1 MGISINS
8 GNTGAAQNQQQNTT
22 QAVQEESVS
31 RRRKHRSSITHAEK
45 AAGTAG
51 KATGANGKN
60 LTLFAGNITGKGSD
74 LESRIQQKR
83 DQARKQAMKLINDAW
98 DADKK
103 AADGIDALNKDK
115 QEQLDKL
122 NEYKQSLKD
131 VNEREKQLQ
140 EEYNIDPDSQEQKD
154 LELLKKYQ
162 NYSNGSDYA
171 DFSKEEVER
180 LKELQNTPR
189 TEYQDK
195 ALMLNGYRGEVR
207 NRISLAEYKL
217 MAISE
222 SVHDSKIDRLKSQ
235 DMLKA
240 DDSADRIL
248 DAAEKDVLGMVIDDA
263 KENIDKK
270 MEEEQK
276 KAEEAAKKR
285 DEQQERIDKAKEERS
300 EQQERIDESKQD
312 AKEQREIIMNDAK
325 TDILDINNGLSK
337 KDVNNVEEVQK
348 HIQKMLNDEKLIN
361 EDLKGIRIDFNY

>member
-1 MGISINS
+1 MASEG
-8 GNTGAAQNQQQNTT
+8 G
-22 QAVQEESVS
+22 
-31 RRRKHRSSITHAEK
+31 RR
-45 AAGTAG
+45 
-51 KATGANGKN
+51 
-60 LTLFAGNITGKGSD
+60 
-74 LESRIQQKR
+74 Q
-83 DQARKQAMKLINDAW
+83 
-98 DADKK
+98 
-103 AADGIDALNKDK
+103 
-115 QEQLDKL
+115 
-122 NEYKQSLKD
+122 
-131 VNEREKQLQ
+131 
-140 EEYNIDPDSQEQKD
+140 
-154 LELLKKYQ
+154 
-162 NYSNGSDYA
+162 
-171 DFSKEEVER
+171 
-180 LKELQNTPR
+180 
-189 TEYQDK
+189 K

-207 NRISLAEYKL
+207 NQISMTEYKL

-285 DEQQERIDKAKEERS
+285 DEQQERID
-300 EQQERIDESKQD
+300 DSKQD
-312 AKEQREIIMNDAK
+312 AREQREIIRNDAK
-325 TDILDINNGLSK
+325 TDMLDINNGLSG

>member
-1 MGISINS
+1 MGIAINS
-8 GNTGAAQNQQQNTT
+8 GNTGAAQNSQNQT
-22 QAVQEESVS
+22 QSVQEESKS
-31 RRRKHRSSITHAEK
+31 RRQKHRSSITRMEK
-45 AAGTAG
+45 AAETAG

-240 DDSADRIL
+240 DDSADKIL
-248 DAAEKDVLGMVIDDA
+248 DAAEKDVLGMVIDDT

-276 KAEEAAKKR
+276 KAEEAADKR

-312 AKEQREIIMNDAK
+312 AKEQREIIRNDAK

-361 EDLKGIRIDFNY
+361 EDLKGIKIDFNY

>member
-1 MGISINS
+1 MGIAINS
-8 GNTGAAQNQQQNTT
+8 GNTGAAQNQQQNMT
-22 QAVQEESVS
+22 QAVKEESKS
-31 RRRKHRSSITHAEK
+31 RRQKHRSSITRMDK

-60 LTLFAGNITGKGSD
+60 LTLSAGNITGRGSQ

-115 QEQLDKL
+115 QNQLNRL
-122 NEYKQSLKD
+122 SEYKQSLKEAD
-131 VNEREKQLQ
+131 EREKQLQ

-207 NRISLAEYKL
+207 NQISMAEYKL

-285 DEQQERIDKAKEERS
+285 DEQQERID
-300 EQQERIDESKQD
+300 DSKQD
-312 AKEQREIIMNDAK
+312 AKEQRELIRNDAK
-325 TDILDINNGLSK
+325 TDMLDINNGLSK

-348 HIQKMLNDEKLIN
+348 HIQKMLQDEKLIN

>member
-1 MGISINS
+1 MGIAINS
-8 GNTGAAQNQQQNTT
+8 GNTGAAQNSQNQT
-22 QAVQEESVS
+22 QSVQEESKS
-31 RRRKHRSSITHAEK
+31 RRQKHRSSITRMDK

-60 LTLFAGNITGKGSD
+60 LTLSAGNITGRGSQ

-115 QEQLDKL
+115 QNQLNRL
-122 NEYKQSLKD
+122 SEYKQSLKEAD
-131 VNEREKQLQ
+131 EREKQLQ

-207 NRISLAEYKL
+207 NQISMTEYKL

-270 MEEEQK
+270 MEEE
-276 KAEEAAKKR
+276 AAKKR
-285 DEQQERIDKAKEERS
+285 DEQQERID
-300 EQQERIDESKQD
+300 DSKQD
-312 AKEQREIIMNDAK
+312 AREQREIIRNDAK
-325 TDILDINNGLSK
+325 TDMLDINNGLSG

>member
-1 MGISINS
+1 MGIAINS

-45 AAGTAG
+45 AAGTA
-51 KATGANGKN
+51 TGLNGKN
-60 LTLFAGNITGKGSD
+60 ITLFAGNITGKGSD

-240 DDSADRIL
+240 DDSADKIL

-276 KAEEAAKKR
+276 KAEEAADKR

-312 AKEQREIIMNDAK
+312 AKEQREIIRNDAK

-361 EDLKGIRIDFNY
+361 EDLKGIKIDFNY

>member
-1 MGISINS
+1 MGIAINS
-8 GNTGAAQNQQQNTT
+8 GNTGAAQNSQNQT
-22 QAVQEESVS
+22 QSAQEESKS
-31 RRRKHRSSITHAEK
+31 RRQKHRSSITRMDK

-60 LTLFAGNITGKGSD
+60 LTLSAGNITCRGSQ

-115 QEQLDKL
+115 QNQLNRL
-122 NEYKQSLKD
+122 SEYKQSLKEAD
-131 VNEREKQLQ
+131 EREKQLQ

-207 NRISLAEYKL
+207 NQISMAEYKL
-217 MAISE
+217 MA
-222 SVHDSKIDRLKSQ
+222 Q

-285 DEQQERIDKAKEERS
+285 DEQQERID
-300 EQQERIDESKQD
+300 DSKQD
-312 AKEQREIIMNDAK
+312 AREQREIIRNDAK
-325 TDILDINNGLSK
+325 TDMLDINNGLSG

>member
-122 NEYKQSLKD
+122 SEYKQSLKD

-240 DDSADRIL
+240 DDSADKIL

-276 KAEEAAKKR
+276 KAEEAADKR
-285 DEQQERIDKAKEERS
+285 DEQQERID
-300 EQQERIDESKQD
+300 DSKQD
-312 AKEQREIIMNDAK
+312 AREQREIIRNDAK
-325 TDILDINNGLSK
+325 TDMLDINNGLSG

>member
-1 MGISINS
+1 MGIAINS
-8 GNTGAAQNQQQNTT
+8 GNTGAAQNSQNQT
-22 QAVQEESVS
+22 QSVQEESKS
-31 RRRKHRSSITHAEK
+31 RRQKHRSSITRMDK

-60 LTLFAGNITGKGSD
+60 LTLSAGNITGRGSQ

-115 QEQLDKL
+115 QNQLNRL
-122 NEYKQSLKD
+122 SEYKQSLKEAD
-131 VNEREKQLQ
+131 EREKQLQ

-207 NRISLAEYKL
+207 NQISMAEYKL

-240 DDSADRIL
+240 DDSADWL
-248 DAAEKDVLGMVIDDA
+248 
-263 KENIDKK
+263 
-270 MEEEQK
+270 
-276 KAEEAAKKR
+276 
-285 DEQQERIDKAKEERS
+285 
-300 EQQERIDESKQD
+300 
-312 AKEQREIIMNDAK
+312 
-325 TDILDINNGLSK
+325 
-337 KDVNNVEEVQK
+337 
-348 HIQKMLNDEKLIN
+348 
-361 EDLKGIRIDFNY
+361 

>member
-1 MGISINS
+1 MGIAINS
-8 GNTGAAQNQQQNTT
+8 GNTGAAQNSQNQT
-22 QAVQEESVS
+22 QSVQEESKS
-31 RRRKHRSSITHAEK
+31 RRQKHRSSITRMDK

-60 LTLFAGNITGKGSD
+60 LTLFAGNITGKGSQ

-240 DDSADRIL
+240 DDSADKIL

-276 KAEEAAKKR
+276 KAEEAADKR

-312 AKEQREIIMNDAK
+312 AKEQREIIRNDAK

>member
-1 MGISINS
+1 MGIAINS
-8 GNTGAAQNQQQNTT
+8 GNTGAAQNSQNQT
-22 QAVQEESVS
+22 QSVQEESKS
-31 RRRKHRSSITHAEK
+31 RRQKHRSSITRMDK

-51 KATGANGKN
+51 KATGANRKN
-60 LTLFAGNITGKGSD
+60 LTLSAGNITGRGSQ

-115 QEQLDKL
+115 QNQLNRL
-122 NEYKQSLKD
+122 SEYKQSLKEAD
-131 VNEREKQLQ
+131 EREKQLQ
-140 EEYNIDPDSQEQKD
+140 EKYNIDPDSQEQKD

-207 NRISLAEYKL
+207 NQISMAEYKL

-285 DEQQERIDKAKEERS
+285 DEQQERID
-300 EQQERIDESKQD
+300 DSKQD
-312 AKEQREIIMNDAK
+312 AREQREIIRNDAK
-325 TDILDINNGLSK
+325 TDMLDINNGLSG

>member
-1 MGISINS
+1 MGIAINS
-8 GNTGAAQNQQQNTT
+8 GNTGAAQNSQNQT
-22 QAVQEESVS
+22 QSVQEESKS
-31 RRRKHRSSITHAEK
+31 RRQKHRSSITRMDK

-60 LTLFAGNITGKGSD
+60 LTLSAGNITGRGSQ

-115 QEQLDKL
+115 QNQLNRL
-122 NEYKQSLKD
+122 SEYKQSLKEAD
-131 VNEREKQLQ
+131 EREKQLQ

-207 NRISLAEYKL
+207 NQISMAEYKL

-248 DAAEKDVLGMVIDDA
+248 DEKDVLGMVIDDA

-285 DEQQERIDKAKEERS
+285 DEQQERID
-300 EQQERIDESKQD
+300 DSKQD
-312 AKEQREIIMNDAK
+312 AREQREIIRNDAK
-325 TDILDINNGLSK
+325 TDMLDINNGLSG

-361 EDLKGIRIDFNY
+361 EDLKGIKIDFNY

>member
-1 MGISINS
+1 MGIAINS
-8 GNTGAAQNQQQNTT
+8 GNTGAAQNSQNQT
-22 QAVQEESVS
+22 QSVQEESKS
-31 RRRKHRSSITHAEK
+31 RRQKHRSSITRMDK
-45 AAGTAG
+45 AA
-51 KATGANGKN
+51 GANGKN

-240 DDSADRIL
+240 DDSADKIL

-276 KAEEAAKKR
+276 KAEEAADKR

-312 AKEQREIIMNDAK
+312 AKEQREIIRNDAK

-361 EDLKGIRIDFNY
+361 EDLKGIKIDFNY

>member
-1 MGISINS
+1 MGIAINS
-8 GNTGAAQNQQQNTT
+8 GNTGAAQNSQNQT
-22 QAVQEESVS
+22 QSVQEESKS
-31 RRRKHRSSITHAEK
+31 RRQKHRSSITRMD
-45 AAGTAG
+45 

-240 DDSADRIL
+240 DDSADKIL

-276 KAEEAAKKR
+276 KAEEAAKKH
-285 DEQQERIDKAKEERS
+285 DEQQERID
-300 EQQERIDESKQD
+300 DSKQD
-312 AKEQREIIMNDAK
+312 AREQREIIRNDAK
-325 TDILDINNGLSK
+325 TDMLDINNGLSG

>member
-1 MGISINS
+1 MGIAINS
-8 GNTGAAQNQQQNTT
+8 GNTGAAQNSQNQT
-22 QAVQEESVS
+22 QSVQEESKS
-31 RRRKHRSSITHAEK
+31 RRQKHRSSITRMD
-45 AAGTAG
+45 

-240 DDSADRIL
+240 DDSADKIL

-276 KAEEAAKKR
+276 KAEEAADKR

-312 AKEQREIIMNDAK
+312 AKEQREIIRNDAK

-361 EDLKGIRIDFNY
+361 EDLKGIKIDFNY

>member
-1 MGISINS
+1 MGIAINS
-8 GNTGAAQNQQQNTT
+8 GNTGAAQNQQQNMT
-22 QAVQEESVS
+22 QAVKEESKS
-31 RRRKHRSSITHAEK
+31 RRQKHRSSITRMD
-45 AAGTAG
+45 

-60 LTLFAGNITGKGSD
+60 LTLSAGNITCRGSQ

-115 QEQLDKL
+115 QNQLNRL
-122 NEYKQSLKD
+122 SEYKQSLKEAD
-131 VNEREKQLQ
+131 EREKQLQ
-140 EEYNIDPDSQEQKD
+140 EEYNIDSDSQEQKD

-207 NRISLAEYKL
+207 NQISMAEYKL

-263 KENIDKK
+263 KENTDKK

-285 DEQQERIDKAKEERS
+285 DEQQERID
-300 EQQERIDESKQD
+300 DSKQD
-312 AKEQREIIMNDAK
+312 AREQREIIRNDAK
-325 TDILDINNGLSK
+325 TDMLDINNGLSG

>member
-1 MGISINS
+1 MGIAINS
-8 GNTGAAQNQQQNTT
+8 GNTGAAQNSQNQT
-22 QAVQEESVS
+22 QSVQEESKS
-31 RRRKHRSSITHAEK
+31 RRQKHRSSITRMDK

-207 NRISLAEYKL
+207 NQISMAEYKL

-248 DAAEKDVLGMVIDDA
+248 DAAEKDVLGMVIDDT

-285 DEQQERIDKAKEERS
+285 DEQQERID
-300 EQQERIDESKQD
+300 DSKQD
-312 AKEQREIIMNDAK
+312 AREQREIIRNDAK
-325 TDILDINNGLSK
+325 TDMLDINNGLSG

>member
-1 MGISINS
+1 MGIAINS
-8 GNTGAAQNQQQNTT
+8 GNTGAAQNSQNQT
-22 QAVQEESVS
+22 QSVQEESKS
-31 RRRKHRSSITHAEK
+31 RRQKHRSSITRMDK

-60 LTLFAGNITGKGSD
+60 LTLSAGNITGRGSQ

-115 QEQLDKL
+115 QNQLNRL
-122 NEYKQSLKD
+122 SEYKQSLKEAD
-131 VNEREKQLQ
+131 EREKQLQ
-140 EEYNIDPDSQEQKD
+140 EKYNIDPDSQEQKD

-207 NRISLAEYKL
+207 NQISMTEYKL

-276 KAEEAAKKR
+276 KAEDAAKKR
-285 DEQQERIDKAKEERS
+285 DEQQERID
-300 EQQERIDESKQD
+300 DSKQD
-312 AKEQREIIMNDAK
+312 AREQREIIRNDAK
-325 TDILDINNGLSK
+325 TDMLDINNGLSG

-361 EDLKGIRIDFNY
+361 EDLKGIKIDFNY

>member
-1 MGISINS
+1 MGIAINS
-8 GNTGAAQNQQQNTT
+8 GNTGAAQNHQQNTT
-22 QAVQEESVS
+22 QAVQEESKS
-31 RRRKHRSSITHAEK
+31 RRQKHRSSITRMEK

-60 LTLFAGNITGKGSD
+60 LTLSAGNITCRGSQ

-240 DDSADRIL
+240 DDSADKIL

-276 KAEEAAKKR
+276 KAEEAADKR

-312 AKEQREIIMNDAK
+312 AREQREIIMNAAK

>member
-1 MGISINS
+1 MGIAINS
-8 GNTGAAQNQQQNTT
+8 GNTGAAQSSQNQT
-22 QAVQEESVS
+22 QSVQEESKS
-31 RRRKHRSSITHAEK
+31 RRQKHRSSITRMDK

-60 LTLFAGNITGKGSD
+60 LTLSAGNITGRGSQ

-115 QEQLDKL
+115 QNQLNRL
-122 NEYKQSLKD
+122 SEYKQSLKEAD
-131 VNEREKQLQ
+131 EREKQLQ

-207 NRISLAEYKL
+207 NQISMTEYKL

-222 SVHDSKIDRLKSQ
+222 SVHDSKIDRLKSRQ
-235 DMLKA
+235 M
-240 DDSADRIL
+240 IL
-248 DAAEKDVLGMVIDDA
+248 RTGFLMRQRR
-263 KENIDKK
+263 
-270 MEEEQK
+270 MC
-276 KAEEAAKKR
+276 
-285 DEQQERIDKAKEERS
+285 S
-300 EQQERIDESKQD
+300 EW
-312 AKEQREIIMNDAK
+312 
-325 TDILDINNGLSK
+325 L
-337 KDVNNVEEVQK
+337 
-348 HIQKMLNDEKLIN
+348 
-361 EDLKGIRIDFNY
+361 

>member
-1 MGISINS
+1 MGIAINS
-8 GNTGAAQNQQQNTT
+8 GNTGAAQNSQNQT
-22 QAVQEESVS
+22 QSVQEESKS
-31 RRRKHRSSITHAEK
+31 RRQKHRSSITRMDK

-60 LTLFAGNITGKGSD
+60 LTLSAGNITCRGSQ

-98 DADKK
+98 NADKK
-103 AADGIDALNKDK
+103 AADGVDALNKDK
-115 QEQLDKL
+115 QNQLNRL
-122 NEYKQSLKD
+122 SEYKQSLKEAD
-131 VNEREKQLQ
+131 EREKQLQ
-140 EEYNIDPDSQEQKD
+140 EKYNIDPDSQEQKD

-207 NRISLAEYKL
+207 NQISMAEYKL

-240 DDSADRIL
+240 DDSADWIL

-285 DEQQERIDKAKEERS
+285 DEQQERID
-300 EQQERIDESKQD
+300 DSKQD
-312 AKEQREIIMNDAK
+312 AREQREIIRNDAK
-325 TDILDINNGLSK
+325 TDMLDINNGLSG

-361 EDLKGIRIDFNY
+361 EDLKGIKIDFNY

>member
-1 MGISINS
+1 MAISINS

-22 QAVQEESVS
+22 QAVQEESKS
-31 RRRKHRSSITHAEK
+31 RRQKHRSSITRAEK

-51 KATGANGKN
+51 KAACPNGKN
-60 LTLFAGNITGKGSD
+60 ITLFAGNMTGKGSD

-83 DQARKQAMKLINDAW
+83 EQARKQAMKLINDAW

-171 DFSKEEVER
+171 DFSKKEIER

-207 NRISLAEYKL
+207 NQISLAEYKL

-240 DDSADRIL
+240 DDSADQIL

-270 MEEEQK
+270 MDKEQK
-276 KAEEAAKKR
+276 KAEEAADKR

-312 AKEQREIIMNDAK
+312 VKEQREIIRNDAK
-325 TDILDINNGLSK
+325 TDMLDINNGLSK
-337 KDVNNVEEVQK
+337 KDVNNAEEVQK

-361 EDLKGIRIDFNY
+361 EDLKGIKIDFNY

>member
-1 MGISINS
+1 MGIAINS
-8 GNTGAAQNQQQNTT
+8 GNTGAAQNSQNQT
-22 QAVQEESVS
+22 QSVQEESKS
-31 RRRKHRSSITHAEK
+31 RRQKHRSSITRMDK

-60 LTLFAGNITGKGSD
+60 LTLSAGNITGRGSQ

-115 QEQLDKL
+115 QNQLNRL
-122 NEYKQSLKD
+122 SEYKQSLKEAD
-131 VNEREKQLQ
+131 EREKQLQ
-140 EEYNIDPDSQEQKD
+140 EKYNIDPDSQEQKD

-207 NRISLAEYKL
+207 NQISMAEYKL

-240 DDSADRIL
+240 DDSADQIL

-285 DEQQERIDKAKEERS
+285 DEQQERID
-300 EQQERIDESKQD
+300 DSKQD
-312 AKEQREIIMNDAK
+312 AREQREIIRNDAK
-325 TDILDINNGLSK
+325 TDMLDINNGLSG